1 MCVELDEKRDGYPD
15 YSFSLLGAP
24 DSDAQVLMAQELT
37 EKAGQLQQKHV
48 EEGMGARGEE
58 LVALHL
64 EKLKEAPRRV
74 AVSCTA

>member
-1 MCVELDEKRDGYPD
+1 MF
-15 YSFSLLGAP
+15 FSVLSTVRTRGAR
-24 DSDAQVLMAQELT
+24 AQVLMAQELT
-37 EKAGQLQQKHV
+37 EKAGQLLQKHV